1 MQNRITVI
9 PADKI
14 IQVDGHGLNFNFP
27 APANMHALQWHDGTG
42 HIEYTDGQA
51 NRPLTAADYD
61 VEVAPFTAL
70 WQAEYDR
77 LEEER
82 NRPLTPEEIAQNA
95 YVAAVSELLTVD
107 AKSIRA
113 MRVLLLALAGT
124 NPDAVATLERD
135 LTKLSDLETQAET
148 LRSTLRGFLGEP

>member
-1 MQNRITVI
+1 MQNHVTVI
-9 PADKI
+9 PVDKI
-14 IQVDGHGLNFNFP
+14 ISVNGEGLNFDFI
-27 APANMHALQWHDGTG
+27 APENMHALQWHDGTG

-82 NRPLTPEEIAQNA
+82 NRPLTPEEKASVIRQQRD
-95 YVAAVSELLTVD
+95 YLLSETDYLMMPDYPMSELARENLKVY
-107 AKSIRA
+107 RQ
-113 MRVLLLALAGT
+113 ALRDVPEQ
-124 NPDAVATLERD
+124 PDFPNSVVWPI
-135 LTKLSDLETQAET
+135 K
-148 LRSTLRGFLGEP
+148 GE

>member
-1 MQNRITVI
+1 MHNHVTVI
-9 PADKI
+9 P
-14 IQVDGHGLNFNFP
+14 VDNTISVNGQGLNFDFI
-27 APANMHALQWHDGTG
+27 APENMHALQWHDGTG

-82 NRPLTPEEIAQNA
+82 NRPLTPEEQKQVRTVEIKSRLLEIDLESVRPLRAKA
-95 YVAAVSELLTVD
+95 YGTSTPEDD
-107 AKSIRA
+107 AKLAALEQESGA
-113 MRVLLLALAGT
+113 LRVELAG
-124 NPDAVATLERD
+124 
-135 LTKLSDLETQAET
+135 LSDE
-148 LRSTLRGFLGEP
+148 

>member
-1 MQNRITVI
+1 MHNHVTVI
-9 PADKI
+9 PADNTI
-14 IQVDGHGLNFNFP
+14 SVNGEGLNFDFI
-27 APANMHALQWHDGTG
+27 APENMHALQWHDGTG

-82 NRPLTPEEIAQNA
+82 NRPLTPEEKASVIRQQRD
-95 YVAAVSELLTVD
+95 YLLSETDYLMMPDYPMSELARENLKVY
-107 AKSIRA
+107 RQ
-113 MRVLLLALAGT
+113 ALRDVPEQ
-124 NPDAVATLERD
+124 PDFPNSVVWPI
-135 LTKLSDLETQAET
+135 K
-148 LRSTLRGFLGEP
+148 GE

>member
-1 MQNRITVI
+1 MHNHVTVI
-9 PADKI
+9 PADNTI
-14 IQVDGHGLNFNFP
+14 SVNGEGLNFDFI
-27 APANMHALQWHDGTG
+27 APENMHALQWHDGTG

-82 NRPLTPEEIAQNA
+82 NRPLTLEEKASVIRQQRDDLLSETD
-95 YVAAVSELLTVD
+95 YLMMPDYPMSELARENLKVY
-107 AKSIRA
+107 RQ
-113 MRVLLLALAGT
+113 ALRDVPEQ
-124 NPDAVATLERD
+124 PDFPNSVVWPI
-135 LTKLSDLETQAET
+135 K
-148 LRSTLRGFLGEP
+148 GE

>member
-1 MQNRITVI
+1 MHNHVTVI
-9 PADKI
+9 PADNTI
-14 IQVDGHGLNFNFP
+14 SVNGEGLNFDFI
-27 APANMHALQWHDGTG
+27 APENMHALQWHDGTG

-82 NRPLTPEEIAQNA
+82 NRPLTPEEKASTIRQQRDALLSETD
-95 YVAAVSELLTVD
+95 YLMMPDYPMSELARENLKVY
-107 AKSIRA
+107 RQ
-113 MRVLLLALAGT
+113 ALRDVPKQ
-124 NPDAVATLERD
+124 PDFPNSVVWPI
-135 LTKLSDLETQAET
+135 K
-148 LRSTLRGFLGEP
+148 GE

>member
-42 HIEYTDGQA
+42 HIEYTDGQP
-51 NRPLTAADYD
+51 NYPLGDNDYNT
-61 VEVAPFTAL
+61 EVAPFVAL

-82 NRPLTPEEIAQNA
+82 NRPLTPEEKASAIRQRRDA
-95 YVAAVSELLTVD
+95 LLSATDYRMMPDYPMSD
-107 AKSIRA
+107 A
-113 MRVLLLALAGT
+113 
-124 NPDAVATLERD
+124 ERD
-135 LTKLSDLETQAET
+135 ALKAYRQA
-148 LRSTLRGFLGEP
+148 LRDVPEQPDFPNSVVWPVRG

>member
-1 MQNRITVI
+1 MHNHVTVI
-9 PADKI
+9 PADNTI
-14 IQVDGHGLNFNFP
+14 LVNGEGLNFDFI
-27 APANMHALQWHDGTG
+27 APENMHALQWHDGTG

-82 NRPLTPEEIAQNA
+82 NRPLTPEEQKQVRMAEIKSRLLEIDLESVRPLRARVYGTATPEDDVKLSSLEQEA
-95 YVAAVSELLTVD
+95 GEL
-107 AKSIRA
+107 RA
-113 MRVLLLALAGT
+113 ELAGL
-124 NPDAVATLERD
+124 NE
-135 LTKLSDLETQAET
+135 
-148 LRSTLRGFLGEP
+148 

>member
-1 MQNRITVI
+1 MHNHVTVI
-9 PADKI
+9 P
-14 IQVDGHGLNFNFP
+14 VDNTISVNGQGLNFNFS
-27 APANMHALQWHDGTG
+27 APANMHALQWHDGAG

-82 NRPLTPEEIAQNA
+82 NRPLTPEEQKQVRTVEIKSRLLEIDLESVRPLRAKA
-95 YVAAVSELLTVD
+95 YGTATPEDD
-107 AKSIRA
+107 AKLAALEQEASALRA
-113 MRVLLLALAGT
+113 ELAG
-124 NPDAVATLERD
+124 
-135 LTKLSDLETQAET
+135 LS
-148 LRSTLRGFLGEP
+148 G